1 MIFEGAKVQ
10 RQRKQTKAHNT
21 PDLTYYFA
29 ILEIA
34 NLCPYLLP
42 TRKSEKKRKKSHIF
56 CLNILQILK
65 IVVPLHRNQEKTRL
79 LISREILLY
88 LYCSQPP
95 AMLRRCQRWRGEM
108 TAKLTCPLCTQP
120 TALAK
125 MQACKVSEYK
135 QKAINC
141 ISQKTE

>member
-1 MIFEGAKVQ
+1 MVQ
-10 RQRKQTKAHNT
+10 R
-21 PDLTYYFA
+21 YF
-29 ILEIA
+29 
-34 NLCPYLLP
+34 LP
-42 TRKSEKKRKKSHIF
+42 FIF
-56 CLNILQILK
+56 CFCRLRQSFCNLYITIFTIITHKTKKCGIFRYFFAKKLLK
-65 IVVPLHRNQEKTRL
+65 SLAVAKKAVPLHCNQETTRL
-79 LISREILLY
+79 LLSREILLY